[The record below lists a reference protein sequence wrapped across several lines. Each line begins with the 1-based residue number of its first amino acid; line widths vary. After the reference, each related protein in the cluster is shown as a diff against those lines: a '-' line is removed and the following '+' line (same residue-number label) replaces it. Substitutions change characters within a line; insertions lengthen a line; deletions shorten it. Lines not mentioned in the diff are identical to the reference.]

1 MLSSVNCFL
10 SSVLQNREALI
21 SSQCESVYPTAQKL
35 EIALCK
41 RSYTLMVWEGV
52 LEIMGP

>member
-10 SSVLQNREALI
+10 SSILQNREALI